1 MFAPISR
8 DKPVATRLPSHA
20 ARSRTRLRGTACE
33 VALPQSPMQAP
44 LSGEQLRSA
53 FEPDAPL
60 LHFRGG
66 LNEDYCRDVVTTT
79 RSLSYAPYEKTTNS
93 AEISPIAKFGPTVFD
108 WIGKEFSPYLDET
121 EVSSQRMREVF
132 SHVNVPHPLDVTLKF
147 LRPLWNGDVAVA
159 DEAGR
164 PYFAGVLRNIDG
176 GALPHI
182 DHARKE
188 TPDLSIGRVVAQAS
202 LLYYLEAPSA
212 GGALRVYDK
221 EPSHEDDTQH
231 TLGYGYSPEAIAGVS
246 FTGVTPSTGSLVLFP
261 TTRIHSVDPIGGQ
274 GRRVTWSV
282 FLGLAPEGNLL
293 LWS

>member
-1 MFAPISR
+1 
-8 DKPVATRLPSHA
+8 
-20 ARSRTRLRGTACE
+20 
-33 VALPQSPMQAP
+33 MQAP
-44 LSGEQLRSA
+44 LSGEQLRRV

-60 LHFRGG
+60 LHLRGG
-66 LNEDYCRDVVTTT
+66 LNEGYCRDVVTTTT

-121 EVSSQRMREVF
+121 EVASQRMREVF
-132 SHVNVPHPLDVTLKF
+132 SHENVPHPLDVALEF
-147 LRPLWNGDVAVA
+147 LRPLWNGGVAVA

-164 PYFAGVLRNIDG
+164 PYFAGVLRDIDG

-188 TPDLSIGRVVAQAS
+188 TPNLSIGRVVAQAS
-202 LLYYLEAPSA
+202 LLYYVEVPSA

-221 EPSHEDDTQH
+221 EPSHEDDTHH

-261 TTRIHSVDPIGGQ
+261 TTRIHSVDPIDGQ

-282 FLGLAPEGNLL
+282 FLGLTPEGDLL